1 MATLDSFLTQ
11 IPDEFAKLE
20 ATIARVFETGRDSQ
34 LTQARVQGWIDEM
47 NADAGVGDREGLTG
61 SELEDQIRDDIAR
74 VIITKQVIMDFY
86 GVSADEAE
94 QVILGG
100 NEGGINF
107 SDLGAITGGGISS
120 GGLRGVRDGG
130 DLVKVERADGTSYF
144 ALRYNVQGIEHLY
157 SFDSSAAAEKAIGG
171 LEGATVL
178 SEDTVNDG
186 DTWLLGDAAAMVGQ
200 EGSYQVYFDGI
211 MTEAALEAGIQN
223 PGMLGLFAADQDIMR
238 IMAEAEAGDWGDVRI
253 EAAVRT
259 TEFYLE
265 TLYPGIDN
273 ILKQGIGN
281 PEAAW
286 KNFNN
291 SVEDM
296 LTALGYTRDADGS
309 FRSKIE
315 EMLDLGITDEKFNE
329 SGSVFIRAEQSPQ
342 FRGILNQWVQDATG
356 KNVTFDEW
364 FDVLAGTT
372 STELAGIVEKATI
385 QFQAEQSNLV
395 LDPSDVA
402 RIASL
407 TEFSEQAVGA
417 SFSTVEQQLL
427 ALGDVG
433 LARYDLNVRALVD
446 ASLDIGPQAAQ
457 TRILANKTI
466 RELGLADDP
475 KDVFFLGFNQRGAP
489 QRVGLLAAAP
499 EAG

>member
-315 EMLDLGITDEKFNE
+315 EMLDFDNPDTDFRALAMMDWDACWRRATSPVRNGEPAYAGVWVPDPRVEWEVLKHGIEDFPRFVVDINWKHFADLLKDDQPAAVHREYVKRD
-329 SGSVFIRAEQSPQ
+329 IHYA
-342 FRGILNQWVQDATG
+342 
-356 KNVTFDEW
+356 
-364 FDVLAGTT
+364 LAGLVVENDRINTRPPVVLRP
-372 STELAGIVEKATI
+372 SNVKAFGSHGDEVRLIKQAFDGWAELFGE
-385 QFQAEQSNLV
+385 E
-395 LDPSDVA
+395 
-402 RIASL
+402 
-407 TEFSEQAVGA
+407 
-417 SFSTVEQQLL
+417 
-427 ALGDVG
+427 
-433 LARYDLNVRALVD
+433 
-446 ASLDIGPQAAQ
+446 
-457 TRILANKTI
+457 
-466 RELGLADDP
+466 
-475 KDVFFLGFNQRGAP
+475 
-489 QRVGLLAAAP
+489 
-499 EAG
+499 